1 MLLNLKTG
9 CSRKLFL
16 PENEKLSMPKDPT
29 KMWNWDLKV
38 MSSINYQ
45 NLFGWAMKNIHQ
57 EHPQILQS
65 YIRKI
70 KIYLNDAKPKIL
82 L

>member
-1 MLLNLKTG
+1 
-9 CSRKLFL
+9 
-16 PENEKLSMPKDPT
+16 
-29 KMWNWDLKV
+29 
-38 MSSINYQ
+38 
-45 NLFGWAMKNIHQ
+45 MKNIHQ